1 VGREEAG
8 VNRIAATV
16 LIVLSTA
23 TSAVGQ
29 TAACA
34 ALGDRQR
41 QMAEEILGS
50 EYLYDCCDDTISRC
64 LQARPTNR
72 LAVLIAEDV
81 CRRVAA
87 GEDAPQI
94 RRALSRRARS
104 MVGGGAPAEV
114 DLAAASIFGRS
125 DAPVTVVIYA
135 CARCPYCSKL
145 IPALYEAVDDGPL
158 QSDARLAFRVFPIRG
173 HEGSTE
179 AGLGFA
185 AAAAMDRFWPFMLYA
200 YRHFDGFSAERQL
213 QWAEAAGLDPDEFAS
228 RLEDP
233 ATRDALVASK
243 KEGLVNGVEE
253 TPTLLINGRR
263 WVADLEFEEI
273 VSAVEEETARVRG
286 ELCGIE

>member
-1 VGREEAG
+1 VKRFA
-8 VNRIAATV
+8 VTV
-16 LIVLSTA
+16 LIILSTA
-23 TSAVGQ
+23 PSAIGR
-29 TAACA
+29 TPACA
-34 ALGDRQR
+34 ALDDRQR
-41 QMAEEILGS
+41 QVADEILGS

-64 LQARPTNR
+64 LEARPDNR
-72 LAVLIAEDV
+72 LAVLVTDDV

-87 GEDAPQI
+87 GETAPQI

-114 DLAAASIFGRS
+114 DLAAAPVFGRS

-145 IPALYEAVDDGPL
+145 VPALYEAVDDGPL
-158 QSDARLAFRVFPIRG
+158 HNDARLAFRVFPIRG

-179 AGLGFA
+179 AGLAFA

-200 YRHFDGFSAERQL
+200 YRHFDEFTAGRQL
-213 QWAEAAGLDPDEFAS
+213 QWAQTAGLDPDEFAA

-233 ATRDALVASK
+233 ATREALVASK

-263 WVADLEFEEI
+263 WVADLEIEEI
-273 VSAVEEETARVRG
+273 ESAVEEEAARVRG
-286 ELCGIE
+286 DLCGIE